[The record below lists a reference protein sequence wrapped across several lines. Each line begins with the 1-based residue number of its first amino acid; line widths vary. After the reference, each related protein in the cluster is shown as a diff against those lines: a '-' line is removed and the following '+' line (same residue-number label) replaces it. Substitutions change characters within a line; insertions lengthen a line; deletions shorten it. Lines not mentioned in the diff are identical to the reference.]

1 MTRQGS
7 DSWRDL
13 NFLIGILLVRMIR
26 LVDEYLEEVI
36 LIMFLIIIAC
46 SMGLQVVMRYVF
58 NNSLAWPDEISKFSL
73 VWSTFISL
81 SFSIKKSSALK
92 LDFLVSLLPEG
103 IRKAL
108 AIVIDV
114 FIIALCIRLMEG
126 AWGAV
131 AMALKIDARSAA
143 LEMPLAWVYSSA
155 MIGLVLAVIRT
166 IQKLISDI
174 KSIKDCN
181 NQEVTP

>member
-1 MTRQGS
+1 
-7 DSWRDL
+7 
-13 NFLIGILLVRMIR
+13 VKAIR

-36 LIMFLIIIAC
+36 LITFLIIIAC

-58 NNSLAWPDEISKFSL
+58 NNSLSWPDEISKFAL

-92 LDFLVSLLPEG
+92 LDFLVSFLPKS
-103 IRKAL
+103 IQKML
-108 AIVIDV
+108 VISIDV
-114 FIIALCIRLMEG
+114 FIIILCLHLMEG

-131 AMALKIDARSAA
+131 AMAMKINARSAA
-143 LEMPLAWVYSSA
+143 VEMPLAWVYSSA

-166 IQKLISDI
+166 IQKLVFDI
-174 KSIKDCN
+174 KSIKN
-181 NQEVTP
+181 HNQDVTP